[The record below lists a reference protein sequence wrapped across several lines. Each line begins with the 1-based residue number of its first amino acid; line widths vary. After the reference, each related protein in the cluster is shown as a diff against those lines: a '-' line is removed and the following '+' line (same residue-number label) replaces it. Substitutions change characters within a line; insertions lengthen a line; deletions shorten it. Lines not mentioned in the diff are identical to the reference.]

1 MEETIVTDV
10 DGQGSETQ
18 PETMET
24 TNTTDDG
31 GFFVPDE
38 YKEQGWAKNISSYED
53 LWKMN
58 ANAQSL
64 IGKKTI
70 GIPTSTSTDEEWNDY
85 YSKIRPEKAEYGL
98 EEWDEDNQAVSE
110 VFHKYGLAEKQ
121 AKGISTELKAI
132 QNKWEQELFSQD
144 GFDKEMSSRFGKD
157 FGDKAKA
164 ITDFIKKE
172 ANDVDRVALERMPNN
187 IVGAVYGLIDKVRTR
202 YAVKDT
208 DTAKNGGGK
217 VNTQPDWLKYNE
229 AMNELRTRPHTTAD
243 MQSLRDK
250 YNIPYTK

>member
-24 TNTTDDG
+24 TNTTDEG

-85 YSKIRPEKAEYGL
+85 YSKVRPEKAEYGL
-98 EEWDEDNQAVSE
+98 EEWDEDNQAISDI
-110 VFHKYGLAEKQ
+110 FHKYGLAEKQ
-121 AKGISTELKAI
+121 AKGISNELKAL
-132 QNKWEQELFSQD
+132 QEQYTSDFYSQEAY
-144 GFDKEMSSRFGKD
+144 DKEMTTRFGKD
-157 FGDKAKA
+157 FSEKTKS
-164 ITDFIKKE
+164 ITDFIKTE
-172 ANDVDRVALERMPNN
+172 ANDVDKELLEQLPNN
-187 IVGAVYGLIDKVRTR
+187 VLGIVYGLIDKVRTR

-208 DTAKNGGGK
+208 DTGKNGGGK

>member
-1 MEETIVTDV
+1 MTEEIVTDV
-10 DGQGSETQ
+10 EEQGSETQ
-18 PETMET
+18 PEAV
-24 TNTTDDG
+24 NTTEDG

-38 YKEQGWAKNISSYED
+38 YKEQGWAKNINSYED

-58 ANAQSL
+58 ANAQTL

-70 GIPTSTSTDEEWNDY
+70 GIPTASSTEEEWNDY
-85 YSKIRPEKAEYGL
+85 YSKVRPEKAEYGL
-98 EEWDEDNQAVSE
+98 EEWDEDNQAISD

-132 QNKWEQELFSQD
+132 QDKYNHEFFSQEAYD
-144 GFDKEMSSRFGKD
+144 NEMTTRFGKD
-157 FGDKAKA
+157 FSGKTKG
-164 ITDFIKKE
+164 IIDFINKE
-172 ANDVDRVALERMPNN
+172 ANEVDRNVLEQLPNN
-187 IVGAVYGLIDKVRTR
+187 VLGIVYGLIDKVQTR

-208 DTAKNGGGK
+208 DTAKGGTGK

-243 MQSLRDK
+243 MNALKNK